1 MAQMEGE
8 KELVLG
14 NKQLMGLFFV
24 VVALCGVFFA
34 MGYMMGRPSAKA
46 SLANPEASPAPAATT
61 SGIQQ
66 QSEPPRETA
75 ETAPF
80 TQTAPPT
87 ADSGAARSD
96 TRADTRADTRPQ
108 PGPIETKPARDTS
121 QPAPVASAPATP
133 ANAAAEGATAA
144 AAVTVPQEGA
154 TYLQVTA
161 LRRSDA
167 DNLVKT
173 LREQNFPALVAD
185 SSKPDLF
192 RVMVGPYHQTSDVA
206 DAKAR
211 LKALGFAN
219 AFVQK

>member
-1 MAQMEGE
+1 MTQMEGE

-34 MGYMMGRPSAKA
+34 MGYMMGRPSAKTA
-46 SLANPEASPAPAATT
+46 LANPETSQAPAVATR
-61 SGIQQ
+61 GFQQ
-66 QSEPPRETA
+66 QVPQQPEPPRETA
-75 ETAPF
+75 ETA
-80 TQTAPPT
+80 TAP
-87 ADSGAARSD
+87 DSGAASP
-96 TRADTRADTRPQ
+96 DTRPQ
-108 PGPIETKPARDTS
+108 PAPIET
-121 QPAPVASAPATP
+121 QPAHDTP
-133 ANAAAEGATAA
+133 HPPAAALPSAA
-144 AAVTVPQEGA
+144 APEAAIAVPQEGA

-161 LRRSDA
+161 LLRSDA
-167 DNLVKT
+167 DKLVKT
-173 LREQNFPALVAD
+173 LREQNFPALVAE

-192 RVMVGPYHQTSDVA
+192 RVMVGPYHQTADVA

>member
-34 MGYMMGRPSAKA
+34 MGYMMGRPAAKTA
-46 SLANPEASPAPAATT
+46 LPNPETSATAAVTSPVVQQPV
-61 SGIQQ
+61 QQ
-66 QSEPPRETA
+66 QPEPPRETA
-75 ETAPF
+75 ETAPV
-80 TQTAPPT
+80 
-87 ADSGAARSD
+87 D
-96 TRADTRADTRPQ
+96 PQ
-108 PGPIETKPARDTS
+108 PQPAPIETKPARDTP
-121 QPAPVASAPATP
+121 QPPPAAPPST
-133 ANAAAEGATAA
+133 AAAEPPIA
-144 AAVTVPQEGA
+144 VPQEGA

-161 LRRSDA
+161 LLRSDA
-167 DNLVKT
+167 DKLAKT
-173 LREQNFPALVAD
+173 LREQNFPALVAE
-185 SSKPDLF
+185 SSKADLF
-192 RVMVGPYHQTSDVA
+192 RVMVGPYHQTADVA

>member
-1 MAQMEGE
+1 MAQTEGE

-14 NKQLMGLFFV
+14 NKQLISLFFV

-34 MGYMMGRPSAKA
+34 MGYMMGRPSGKQ
-46 SLANPEASPAPAATT
+46 LTTIPETTAAAQAAP
-61 SGIQQ
+61 GPQQ
-66 QSEPPRETA
+66 SQESEPPRETA
-75 ETAPF
+75 PRDAQSSPPTETTGTSTPSA
-80 TQTAPPT
+80 TQTQ
-87 ADSGAARSD
+87 AARD
-96 TRADTRADTRPQ
+96 LPNT
-108 PGPIETKPARDTS
+108 
-121 QPAPVASAPATP
+121 PVAP
-133 ANAAAEGATAA
+133 A
-144 AAVTVPQEGA
+144 AAVPETGA

-161 LRRSDA
+161 LRRVDA

-173 LREQNFPALVAD
+173 LKEQSFPAILAD

-192 RVMVGPYHQTSDVA
+192 RVLVGPYRQTSDVA

>member
-34 MGYMMGRPSAKA
+34 MGYMMGRPSAKTA
-46 SLANPEASPAPAATT
+46 LTNPETGQAAAVTAP
-61 SGIQQ
+61 GVQQPVQQ
-66 QSEPPRETA
+66 QPEPPRETA
-75 ETAPF
+75 ETAPP
-80 TQTAPPT
+80 TQTTARGSDSVAAAP
-87 ADSGAARSD
+87 AE
-96 TRADTRADTRPQ
+96 PQ
-108 PGPIETKPARDTS
+108 PQPAPIETKPARDT
-121 QPAPVASAPATP
+121 PPLAPVASAPAAPPAAAPEAATP
-133 ANAAAEGATAA
+133 AAG
-144 AAVTVPQEGA
+144 VTVPQEGA

-161 LRRSDA
+161 LLRSDA
-167 DNLVKT
+167 DKLAKT
-173 LREQNFPALVAD
+173 LREQNFPALVAE

-192 RVMVGPYHQTSDVA
+192 RVMVGPYHQTADVA
-206 DAKAR
+206 DATAR